1 MSRPRSS
8 DPAKPLTFSM
18 PGSLHTRLNNH
29 ISFEMSRSAWISA
42 AIKSKLI
49 GESNAMSLSN
59 YPTRELIASLSSR
72 EEIDDTMKALLIGML
87 NA

>member
-1 MSRPRSS
+1 
-8 DPAKPLTFSM
+8 
-18 PGSLHTRLNNH
+18 
-29 ISFEMSRSAWISA
+29 MSRSAWISA